1 MAAANAARRKTVNAL
16 VRCHVCQHGM
26 RTDVEDLAD
35 EHHVSWQ
42 NAACNGVGPSAR
54 KVMSGQFKPWQ
65 KPAKVCLTASIISFY
80 ALKLFFVLPLCPVA
94 DSPSLSLS
102 LPLSPSL
109 SLSLPLSPSLS
120 LSLPLSPSLSLSL
133 PLSPSLS
140 LSLSALYRLDHVAVN
155 SLSIVWL
162 WVSCSADVSDPS
174 SYSTGFKVYSTP

>member
-1 MAAANAARRKTVNAL
+1 MAAANAARRKNVNAL

-65 KPAKVCLTASIISFY
+65 KPAKVCLTASIIS
-80 ALKLFFVLPLCPVA
+80 LLCAKVVF
-94 DSPSLSLS
+94 LSCLS

-109 SLSLPLSPSLS
+109 SLSLPLSPSIY
-120 LSLPLSPSLSLSL
+120 LPFTALIMLPSIVLELYGSGSAVLQMCQTRPPTRLASKSTVL
-133 PLSPSLS
+133 R
-140 LSLSALYRLDHVAVN
+140 SLSARCA
-155 SLSIVWL
+155 W
-162 WVSCSADVSDPS
+162 W
-174 SYSTGFKVYSTP
+174 